1 MEMSLPRKRRSQF
14 REILPVWSAQNGLP
28 RTVCPEQTVCTN
40 TASSG
45 ALLSFRN
52 EELITLTWKAA
63 GIPVTA
69 YSGAVPRVGGWSLN
83 ICQDI
88 SEWLTLSGE
97 GLWDSDPAGL
107 E

>member
-1 MEMSLPRKRRSQF
+1 MVCPER
-14 REILPVWSAQNGLP
+14 SAQSGLP
-28 RTVCPEQTVCTN
+28 RTVCSN

-45 ALLSFRN
+45 AQLSFLN
-52 EELITLTWKAA
+52 EELITLTGKLA

-69 YSGAVPRVGGWSLN
+69 YSGAVPRIGRWSLN

-97 GLWDSDPAGL
+97 GLWDNDPL
-107 E
+107 D